1 MRLVAGRPPRRAAAD
16 PPSPRRP
23 QHGHV
28 HRALPI
34 SSPQQRPPEAA
45 AHSFLPRSASAAAAA
60 AAGAG
65 SRAFAPLGSRARGPL
80 CALTMARSRGTAR
93 ARESEGERRARVKR
107 AGRAA
112 AAGAV
117 VLLRERAK
125 KKAAVETG
133 GAPKALLSKAASS
146 LFFSAMATE
155 LRRRP
160 SAPEPERARSAGLAP
175 RVAATRAS
183 NWWLRY

>member
-1 MRLVAGRPPRRAAAD
+1 M
-16 PPSPRRP
+16 
-23 QHGHV
+23 
-28 HRALPI
+28 
-34 SSPQQRPPEAA
+34 
-45 AHSFLPRSASAAAAA
+45 
-60 AAGAG
+60 
-65 SRAFAPLGSRARGPL
+65 
-80 CALTMARSRGTAR
+80 TRSRGTAR

-183 NWWLRY
+183 NWWLRYEGPAPSDLFPKKFERRLKNHLLVEWFLVCFCLVLSN